1 MNLRK
6 RLFKIVEP
14 TDNPKDINRYF
25 DIFIMSLILLNVLAI
40 ILESEPVIRASLS
53 TFFRGF
59 ECFSVLVFSIE
70 YVIRIWTIVENRS
83 YQSPVL
89 GRLKFVISPMAIID
103 LLAILPFYLPFVGV
117 DLRVLRILRL
127 FRFFRIIKMARYT
140 KAFTMVRDVFR
151 EKKEELLVITVFIS
165 ILLVLLST
173 IMYYLEGHVQ
183 PEIFGSIPRS
193 LWWGIITLTTVGYG
207 DAVPV
212 TAFGQLFGGIVAL
225 LGIGFI
231 ALPTGIL
238 ASGFSEQISKY
249 KERKANARDTVV
261 KREESHLTSSRS
273 QTHDLN

>member
-14 TDNPKDINRYF
+14 TDNPKDVNRYF
-25 DIFIMSLILLNVLAI
+25 DLFIMSLILLNVLAI

-53 TFFRGF
+53 TFLRGF

-70 YVIRIWTIVENRS
+70 YAIRIWIIVEKRN

-89 GRLKFVISPMAIID
+89 GRLKFLISPMAIID
-103 LLAILPFYLPFVGV
+103 LLAILPFYLPFLGV

-127 FRFFRIIKMARYT
+127 FRIFRIIKMARYT

-151 EKKEELLVITVFIS
+151 EKKEELLVIIVFIS

-173 IMYYLEGHVQ
+173 IMYYLEGQVQ
-183 PEIFGSIPRS
+183 PEIFGSIPRA

-225 LGIGFI
+225 SGIGFI

-238 ASGFSEQISKY
+238 ASGFSDQISKY
-249 KERKANARDTVV
+249 KKHKMNAADGII
-261 KREESHLTSSRS
+261 KREIDHSTSSRS
-273 QTHDLN
+273 QSVDLN